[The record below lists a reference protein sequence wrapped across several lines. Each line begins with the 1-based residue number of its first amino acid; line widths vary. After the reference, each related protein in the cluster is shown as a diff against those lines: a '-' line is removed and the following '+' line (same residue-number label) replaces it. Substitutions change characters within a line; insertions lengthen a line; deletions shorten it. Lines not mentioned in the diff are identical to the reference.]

1 MPIYEYVC
9 SECDS
14 KFEQLRPLSQSGLV
28 ADCPKC
34 HRPARRKMSTFACF
48 SASLGGVPKT
58 IAGTSGHSCSSCS
71 SGNCSTCAS

>member
-1 MPIYEYVC
+1 MPIYEYIC

-14 KFEQLRPLSQSGLV
+14 KFEQLRPLSQAKQI

-34 HRPARRKMSTFACF
+34 HKPARRKMSTFACF
-48 SASLGGVPKT
+48 SASLGGVPRT
-58 IAGTSGHSCSSCS
+58 VPGTGSSCSSCS

>member
-9 SECDS
+9 AECNT
-14 KFEQLRPLSQSGLV
+14 KFEQLRPLSKSDQP

-34 HRPARRKMSTFACF
+34 HKPTQRKMSTFACF
-48 SASLGGVPKT
+48 SATPGGVPKT
-58 IAGTSGHSCSSCS
+58 IPGTAGSSCSSCT